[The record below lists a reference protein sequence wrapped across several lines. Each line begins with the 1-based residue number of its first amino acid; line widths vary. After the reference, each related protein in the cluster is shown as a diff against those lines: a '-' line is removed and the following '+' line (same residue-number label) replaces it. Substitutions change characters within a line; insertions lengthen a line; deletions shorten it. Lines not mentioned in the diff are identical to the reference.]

1 MTFVQEAA
9 RPATAPLF
17 VRRLF
22 RIAGIY
28 GLIVMLPQY
37 FLETRIGNDFPPAIT
52 HPEYF
57 YGFVG
62 TVVAWQCVFLVI
74 AGDPR
79 RYRPLML
86 VAVLEK
92 LAFAVPVALLLTQGR
107 LAPGAIVGFAGIDL
121 LLAIGFTISF
131 LKTESA

>member
-1 MTFVQEAA
+1 MTFVQERA
-9 RPATAPLF
+9 RLATGSLF

-37 FLETRIGNDFPPAIT
+37 FLETRIGHEFPPAIT

-131 LKTESA
+131 LQTESA